1 MCLCPYISEDI
12 VMCGERLSRILS
24 PSFLPYQSKLSSLH
38 LLTPIFSH
46 TLQATEKYLEMPRL
60 FYSFAIRF
68 FVCKLSL
75 RLPFWLELCHI
86 VIQIPIFCTFGKK
99 RETFLQCVKN
109 CQKVLFSKMKFHL
122 VFLIIFADRQGGP
135 VNSSQDS
142 KAQLGKYFVACMRN
156 SDLSS

>member
-109 CQKVLFSKMKFHL
+109 CQKVSFSKM
-122 VFLIIFADRQGGP
+122 RP
-135 VNSSQDS
+135 SSS
-142 KAQLGKYFVACMRN
+142 IWHF
-156 SDLSS
+156 